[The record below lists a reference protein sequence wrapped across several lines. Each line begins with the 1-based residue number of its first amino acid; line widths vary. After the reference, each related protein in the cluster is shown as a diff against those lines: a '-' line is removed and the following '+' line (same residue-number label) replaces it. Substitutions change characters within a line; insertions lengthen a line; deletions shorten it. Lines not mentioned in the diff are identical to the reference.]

1 VGYAEPSG
9 ACAATG
15 LNGDSYPGPPRGLAT
30 IKREVQAIDP
40 GQPVHRIEMM
50 EEKLGASAAQPRFT
64 TLVLTLFAALAVLL
78 AVVGTY
84 GVVSYVVVQRT
95 HEIGI
100 RMALGAGRGK
110 VIAMVLRQGMGF
122 VAFGVG
128 IGLLGA
134 AAATRLM
141 RGVLFQVSPTD
152 PLTLAAVV
160 ALLALSA
167 FVAISIPARRATR
180 VDPIVALRA
189 E

>member
-1 VGYAEPSG
+1 VGDAEPSG

-84 GVVSYVVVQRT
+84 GVVSYVVVLRT

-100 RMALGAGRGK
+100 RMALGAGRSK
-110 VIAMVLRQGMGF
+110 VIAMVLRQGW
-122 VAFGVG
+122 VLWPSA
-128 IGLLGA
+128 LGSGCSGRPRPHA
-134 AAATRLM
+134 SCEASSSR
-141 RGVLFQVSPTD
+141 
-152 PLTLAAVV
+152 
-160 ALLALSA
+160 
-167 FVAISIPARRATR
+167 
-180 VDPIVALRA
+180 
-189 E
+189 